1 MGKLLADITPLRES
15 PDFRR
20 LWLGSAVSNLGSQL
34 TLVAVS
40 LEVYRLTQD
49 SLYVGLLSI
58 FALVPLVLG
67 GLLGGSI
74 ADAHDRRRVALLA
87 TTVLWLTT
95 AALALQ
101 AWLEVGNV
109 WLLYVLVAVQSG
121 AQAINQPA
129 RSAIIPMLVRKELL
143 PAANALSMISFGLA
157 MTAGPLLAGVL
168 VAWVGFG
175 WTYTLDV
182 ASFVFAFWALLKLPP
197 MPPGKEAHRAGLR
210 SVVEGFRFLGTRPN
224 LRMTFVIDLVAMIFA
239 QPRALMPAIG
249 AVMIGGGEATVG
261 ILLASTAVGAFLAG
275 LFSGPLGGVR
285 RQGSAVVW
293 SVMGWGASIA
303 GFGLVVVLAGRS
315 GEAGVT
321 LWLLPAALCCALAG
335 ISDSVSA
342 VFRTTI
348 LQAATPD
355 HLRGRLQGVFVVVVA
370 GGPRIGDML
379 AGGGTK
385 LLSEGWVLLLGGL
398 LCIAV
403 AWAAGP
409 LAVGFPEVRRAEPR
423 SVAAAGAGISR
434 GQELR
439 EEAQCIITTTD

>member
-1 MGKLLADITPLRES
+1 MGKFLADVTPLRES
-15 PDFRR
+15 PAFRR
-20 LWLGSAVSNLGSQL
+20 LWLGSAVSAVGSQL
-34 TLVAVS
+34 TIVAVS

-58 FALVPLVLG
+58 FALVPLVFG
-67 GLLGGSI
+67 GLLGGSV
-74 ADAHDRRRVALLA
+74 ADAHDRRKVALLA
-87 TTVLWLTT
+87 SSVLWLTT
-95 AALALQ
+95 AGLALQ
-101 AWLEVGNV
+101 AWLELGNV

-129 RSAIIPMLVRKELL
+129 RSAIIPVLVRKELL
-143 PAANALSMISFGLA
+143 PAANALSMISFGLS

-168 VAWVGFG
+168 VAWIGFG
-175 WTYTLDV
+175 WTYTIDV
-182 ASFVFAFWALLKLPP
+182 LSFGFAFWALLKLPP
-197 MPPGKEAHRAGLR
+197 MPPGEHARPAGLR

-249 AVMIGGGEATVG
+249 ALMIGGGETTVG

-285 RQGSAVVW
+285 RQGVAVVW

-303 GFGLVVVLAGRS
+303 GFGLVVLLAGRT
-315 GEAGVT
+315 GAAGVT
-321 LWLLPAALCCALAG
+321 PWLLPAALCCALAG
-335 ISDSVSA
+335 IADSVSA

-348 LQAATPD
+348 LQASTPD

-370 GGPRIGDML
+370 GGPRLGDLL

-385 LLSEGWVLLLGGL
+385 LLSEGWVVLLGGL
-398 LCIAV
+398 LCIGLAWTV
-403 AWAAGP
+403 AH
-409 LAVGFPEVRRAEPR
+409 LQSGFLKYDARNPVP
-423 SVAAAGAGISR
+423 
-434 GQELR
+434 
-439 EEAQCIITTTD
+439 

>member
-1 MGKLLADITPLRES
+1 MEKLLADITPLRES
-15 PDFRR
+15 PAFRR
-20 LWLGSAVSNLGSQL
+20 LWLGSAVSALGSQL

-49 SLYVGLLSI
+49 SLYVGLLSL
-58 FALVPLVLG
+58 FALVPLVFG

-74 ADAHDRRRVALLA
+74 ADAHDRRTVALLA
-87 TTVLWLTT
+87 SSVLWLTT

-109 WLLYVLVAVQSG
+109 WLLYALVAVQSG

-129 RSAIIPMLVRKELL
+129 RSAIIPVLVRKELL
-143 PAANALSMISFGLA
+143 PAANALSMMIFGLT

-175 WTYTLDV
+175 WTYTIDV
-182 ASFVFAFWALLKLPP
+182 ISFAFAFWALLKLPS
-197 MPPGKEAHRAGLR
+197 MPPGEHARPAGLR

-239 QPRALMPAIG
+239 QPRALLPAIG
-249 AVMIGGGEATVG
+249 ALMIGGGEATVG
-261 ILLASTAVGAFLAG
+261 ILLASMAVGAFLAG
-275 LFSGPLGGVR
+275 LFSGPLGGIR
-285 RQGSAVVW
+285 RQGAAVVW
-293 SVMGWGASIA
+293 SVMGWGGSVAA
-303 GFGLVVVLAGRS
+303 FGLVVVLAGHS
-315 GEAGVT
+315 GDDGVGV
-321 LWLLPAALCCALAG
+321 WLLPAALCCALAG
-335 ISDSVSA
+335 IADSVSA

-348 LQAATPD
+348 LQASTPD

-379 AGGGTK
+379 AGGATK
-385 LLSEGWVLLLGGL
+385 LLNEGWVLLLGGM

-403 AWAAGP
+403 AWI
-409 LAVGFPEVRRAEPR
+409 LARQQSGF
-423 SVAAAGAGISR
+423 
-434 GQELR
+434 LR
-439 EEAQCIITTTD
+439 YDARNPVP

>member
-1 MGKLLADITPLRES
+1 VAKLLADLTPLRES

-87 TTVLWLTT
+87 TSVLWLTT
-95 AALALQ
+95 AALAAQ

-109 WLLYVLVAVQSG
+109 WLLYVLVA
-121 AQAINQPA
+121 
-129 RSAIIPMLVRKELL
+129 
-143 PAANALSMISFGLA
+143 
-157 MTAGPLLAGVL
+157 
-168 VAWVGFG
+168 WVGFG

-182 ASFVFAFWALLKLPP
+182 VSFVFAFWALLKLPP

-261 ILLASTAVGAFLAG
+261 VLLASTAVGAFLAG
-275 LFSGPLGGVR
+275 LFSGPLGGIR

-315 GEAGVT
+315 GVDGVT
-321 LWLLPAALCCALAG
+321 WWLLPAALCCALAG

-403 AWAAGP
+403 AWAVARWQS
-409 LAVGFPEVRRAEPR
+409 GFLKYDARNPVP
-423 SVAAAGAGISR
+423 
-434 GQELR
+434 
-439 EEAQCIITTTD
+439 

>member
-1 MGKLLADITPLRES
+1 LADITPLRES
-15 PDFRR
+15 PAFRR
-20 LWLGSAVSNLGSQL
+20 LWLGSAVSALGSQL

-49 SLYVGLLSI
+49 SLYVGLLSL
-58 FALVPLVLG
+58 FALVPLVFG

-74 ADAHDRRRVALLA
+74 ADAHDRRTVALLA
-87 TTVLWLTT
+87 SSVLWLTT

-109 WLLYVLVAVQSG
+109 WLLYALVAVQSG

-129 RSAIIPMLVRKELL
+129 RSAIIPVLVRKELL
-143 PAANALSMISFGLA
+143 PAANALSMMIFGLT

-175 WTYTLDV
+175 WTYTIDV
-182 ASFVFAFWALLKLPP
+182 ISFAFAFWALLKLPS
-197 MPPGKEAHRAGLR
+197 MPPGEHARPAGLR

-239 QPRALMPAIG
+239 QPRALLPAIG
-249 AVMIGGGEATVG
+249 ALMIGGGEATVG
-261 ILLASTAVGAFLAG
+261 ILLASMAVGAFLAG
-275 LFSGPLGGVR
+275 LFSGPLGGIR
-285 RQGSAVVW
+285 RQGAAVVW
-293 SVMGWGASIA
+293 SVMGWGGSVAA
-303 GFGLVVVLAGRS
+303 FGLVVVLAGHS
-315 GEAGVT
+315 GDDGVGM
-321 LWLLPAALCCALAG
+321 WLLPAALCCALAG
-335 ISDSVSA
+335 IADSVSA

-348 LQAATPD
+348 LQASTPD

-379 AGGGTK
+379 AGGATK
-385 LLSEGWVLLLGGL
+385 LLNEGWVLLLGGM

-403 AWAAGP
+403 AWI
-409 LAVGFPEVRRAEPR
+409 LARQQSGF
-423 SVAAAGAGISR
+423 
-434 GQELR
+434 LR
-439 EEAQCIITTTD
+439 YDARNPVP